1 MTDLFGEPQSR
12 IRVVNKRRWKG
23 EGVYVGRPSPLGNP
37 FSHLADTIARFRVA
51 TREESIARFEDHL
64 RGELGDL
71 TSETTIAYLDL
82 LRRYRAGEEL
92 VLICWC
98 KPAACHGDVI
108 ARFLEQDIDALPPR
122 TVSPPPDEGY
132 PF

>member
-1 MTDLFGEPQSR
+1 MSDLFGESQSR

-23 EGVYVGRPSPLGNP
+23 GGLYIGRPSLLGNP

-51 TREESIARFEDHL
+51 TREESIARFEAHL
-64 RGELGDL
+64 RHELGDP

-98 KPAACHGDVI
+98 APKPCHGSVI
-108 ARFLEQDIDALPPR
+108 ARMLEDGIGADYL
-122 TVSPPPDEGY
+122 
-132 PF
+132 